1 MYIFSHAGT
10 TAAKKLEGTS
20 SGVDTDPFLFLLRPF
35 PIWPSPTIALA
46 PFHPFPFLLLVSPPL
61 GYSYRRFG
69 EICQAAQSA
78 QRMNDNQLQK
88 LEGTK
93 YAWSPRSPKLEWTR
107 PTGCAYGCRVSSSK
121 TCKKLTSCRKRR
133 IHSSNMYVGPSYSR
147 SIFAARA
154 RPQQQTRR
162 PPLLLSIDA
171 TDRRFMTL
179 IAYCADRVIKPRI
192 TVLLYLN

>member
-1 MYIFSHAGT
+1 MLGPHDPQSW
-10 TAAKKLEGTS
+10 
-20 SGVDTDPFLFLLRPF
+20 SGRVQQV
-35 PIWPSPTIALA
+35 A
-46 PFHPFPFLLLVSPPL
+46 PVVAE
-61 GYSYRRFG
+61 Y
-69 EICQAAQSA
+69 
-78 QRMNDNQLQK
+78 
-88 LEGTK
+88 
-93 YAWSPRSPKLEWTR
+93 
-107 PTGCAYGCRVSSSK
+107 

-133 IHSSNMYVGPSYSR
+133 IHSSNMYVGPPCSR
-147 SIFAARA
+147 SIFAARD